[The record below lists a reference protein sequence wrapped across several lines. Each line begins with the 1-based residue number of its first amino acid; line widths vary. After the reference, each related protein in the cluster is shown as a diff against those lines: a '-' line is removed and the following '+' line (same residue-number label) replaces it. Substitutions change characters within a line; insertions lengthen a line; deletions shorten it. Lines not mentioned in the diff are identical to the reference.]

1 MTCPACGA
9 YVPEGSRFCNACGTP
24 TAAPVAVVTPDVVER
39 TVFVL
44 RPTFLFVGV
53 RYAVAAVVWLV
64 ATALVAAAAS
74 LLNLPTAIG
83 AAIVV
88 AVGLLAFVKPVL
100 AHLRRQ
106 RNLYTLTSHKLE
118 IQQGL
123 LSTTTRNIP
132 LSKVQD
138 VTVSA
143 SITERLLGL
152 GEIRIDNASESLGQI
167 VIKGVRDPKRY
178 ADMILAE
185 LRRWN

>member
-1 MTCPACGA
+1 MTCPGCGA
-9 YVPEGSRFCNACGTP
+9 YLAEGSRFCNMCGATV
-24 TAAPVAVVTPDVVER
+24 AAPVAVASADVPEHV
-39 TVFVL
+39 VFTL

-53 RYAVAAVVWLV
+53 KYAIAAVVWLIG
-64 ATALVAAAAS
+64 TAIVAAVAS
-74 LLNLPTAIG
+74 LTKLPVGVG

-88 AVGLLAFVKPVL
+88 ALGVLVFVKPAL

-118 IQQGL
+118 IQQGV
-123 LSTTTRNIP
+123 LSTTVRNVP

-143 SITERLLGL
+143 SLVERMLGL
-152 GEIRIDNASESLGQI
+152 GNITIDNASDNLGQI
-167 VIKGVRDPKRY
+167 VIKGVREPKRY
-178 ADMILAE
+178 ADTLLAE